1 MVACV
6 VIENIVVTVLVW
18 LMIVNLH
25 TVMTVNLHTVMTA
38 YCFAFVG
45 YIKYG
50 AIVECPVLLNLTTQ
64 TFSRMSQK
72 SKDIAIVFMRCK

>member
-6 VIENIVVTVLVW
+6 VIESIVVTVLVW

-25 TVMTVNLHTVMTA
+25 TVITA
-38 YCFAFVG
+38 YCFAFVRF
-45 YIKYG
+45 IKCG
-50 AIVECPVLLNLTTQ
+50 AIVEYPVLLNLTTQ